1 MWFYYALIT
10 AFSQAT
16 SDAITKKTLQRADEY
31 IVAWF
36 RLLSSVPYLLIIFFI
51 IEIPS
56 VDSTFWTALITAL
69 PLEIVALILYIK
81 ALKESPLSLTIP
93 FLAFTP
99 VFLILT
105 SFLILG
111 ELPDKSGA
119 AGVIF
124 ITAGAYSLNLH
135 MKKKGLLKPIMAII
149 KERGSLMMLIVSFIY
164 SITSSLGKLAILH
177 SSPIFFGAVYFI
189 ILALAFTP
197 IVMFK
202 SRNNLGQIIKNYK
215 YFGFLGFFH
224 SLMVITHMVAM
235 SLTQVTYMIAVKRTS
250 LLFSAGYGYFLFKEE
265 KMRERLLGSILM
277 IIGVALIVVF

>member
-1 MWFYYALIT
+1 MWFYYAIIT

-31 IVAWF
+31 IVAWL
-36 RLLSSVPYLLIIFFI
+36 RLLSSVPYLLIALFI
-51 IEIPS
+51 IEIPET
-56 VDSTFWTALITAL
+56 DSTFWTVLIAAL
-69 PLEIVALILYIK
+69 PLEVTAFILYIR

-99 VFLILT
+99 VFLIFT

-111 ELPDKSGA
+111 ELPDKSGT
-119 AGVIF
+119 AGVIL
-124 ITAGAYSLNLH
+124 IAAGAYTLNLH

-177 SSPIFFGAVYFI
+177 SSPIFFGALYFS

-277 IIGVALIVVF
+277 IIGVVLIVIF

>member
-1 MWFYYALIT
+1 MWFYYAAIT

-31 IVAWF
+31 IVAWL

-135 MKKKGLLKPIMAII
+135 M

-265 KMRERLLGSILM
+265 KMRE
-277 IIGVALIVVF
+277 

>member
-1 MWFYYALIT
+1 MWFYYAIIT

-31 IVAWF
+31 IVAWL
-36 RLLSSVPYLLIIFFI
+36 RLLSSVPYLLIALFI
-51 IEIPS
+51 IEMPET
-56 VDSTFWTALITAL
+56 DSTFWAALITAL
-69 PLEIVALILYIK
+69 PLEVTAFILYIR

-99 VFLILT
+99 VFLIVT

-119 AGVIF
+119 AGVIL
-124 ITAGAYSLNLH
+124 ITAGAYTLNLH
-135 MKKKGLLKPIMAII
+135 MKKKGLLKPIKAII

-189 ILALAFTP
+189 ILALAFAP

-265 KMRERLLGSILM
+265 KMRERLLGSLLM
-277 IIGVALIVVF
+277 IIGVILIVVF

>member
-1 MWFYYALIT
+1 MWFYYAIIT

-31 IVAWF
+31 IVAWL
-36 RLLSSVPYLLIIFFI
+36 RLLSSVPYLIIALFI
-51 IEIPS
+51 IEIPKT
-56 VDSTFWTALITAL
+56 DSTFWTALIAAL
-69 PLEIVALILYIK
+69 PLEVTAFILYIR

-99 VFLILT
+99 VFLIFT

-119 AGVIF
+119 AGVLL
-124 ITAGAYSLNLH
+124 ITAGAYTLNLH
-135 MKKKGLLKPIMAII
+135 MRKKGLLKPIKAII

-250 LLFSAGYGYFLFKEE
+250 LLFSTGYGYFLFKEE
-265 KMRERLLGSILM
+265 KIRERLLGSILM
-277 IIGVALIVVF
+277 IIGVVLIVIF

>member
-10 AFSQAT
+10 AFSAAT

-51 IEIPS
+51 IEMPV

-69 PLEIVALILYIK
+69 PLEITALILYIK

-124 ITAGAYSLNLH
+124 ITVGAYTLNLH
-135 MKKKGLLKPIMAII
+135 ATKKGILKPFKAIARE
-149 KERGSLMMLIVSFIY
+149 KGSLLMLIVSFIY

-177 SSPIFFGAVYFI
+177 SSPTFFGALYFL
-189 ILALAFTP
+189 ILTLAFTP
-197 IVMFK
+197 IVMLK
-202 SRNNLGQIIKNYK
+202 SRKNLGQIVKNYK
-215 YFGFLGFFH
+215 FFGMLGFFH
-224 SLMVITHMVAM
+224 SVMIITHMIAM

-250 LLFSAGYGYFLFKEE
+250 LLFSVGYGHLFFKEE
-265 KMRERLLGSILM
+265 KIRERLLGSALM
-277 IIGVALIVVF
+277 IIGVVLIVVF